1 MKKYQ
6 GTSNIIGGKKKYA
19 VYRIRRP
26 EESDHSGN
34 REYATEYMDDK
45 FCAEAIAK
53 ELNRKN
59 EEE

>member
-1 MKKYQ
+1 MEKYRV
-6 GTSNIIGGKKKYA
+6 TKNVIGGEAMYA

-26 EESDHSGN
+26 EEVDHSGN
-34 REYATEYMDDK
+34 REYATEYMDDRS
-45 FCAEAIAK
+45 CAEAIAK